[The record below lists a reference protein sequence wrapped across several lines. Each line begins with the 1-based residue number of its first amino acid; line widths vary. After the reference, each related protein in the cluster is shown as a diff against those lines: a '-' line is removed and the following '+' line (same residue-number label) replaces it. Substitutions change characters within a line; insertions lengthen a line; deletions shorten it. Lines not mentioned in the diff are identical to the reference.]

1 MLEEEDNLHFLF
13 EYIPIKLET
22 WISNINDQFIENF
35 RDQLIK
41 FSSYLANNL
50 IKIEFQLR
58 NIGMDQNYG
67 AKYFLGIDFD
77 VIPLSSRE
85 KLKSNYIREITNLFR
100 PYIMNSTQPAQ
111 NSIIKTQKEPAKESE
126 VRKVQDAAISPP
138 TYKPPNKYI
147 RY

>member
-1 MLEEEDNLHFLF
+1 MLKKLNTEHMIKIESMLEEEDNLHFLF

-50 IKIEFQLR
+50 IKIDFQLK

-67 AKYFLGIDFD
+67 AKYFLGIDFEA
-77 VIPLSSRE
+77 IPLSARE
-85 KLKSNYIREITNLFR
+85 KLKSNYIR
-100 PYIMNSTQPAQ
+100 
-111 NSIIKTQKEPAKESE
+111 
-126 VRKVQDAAISPP
+126 
-138 TYKPPNKYI
+138 
-147 RY
+147 